1 MEIWKDLPGQEGRYQ
16 VSNMGSVRSMPRIVR
31 GVSKKGREYKR
42 NYPGVVLQPGR
53 SRGYLIVN
61 IFPAGTIAVHLL
73 VARVFVEGFAPGLEA
88 NHKDGNKENCAAS
101 NLEWVTRSGNQLHA
115 VATGLKSQAIRVVH
129 PETGEVFHSI
139 AQASQRTGR
148 HHRSI
153 ATEWARA

>member
-1 MEIWKDLPGQEGRYQ
+1 METWKDIPGYEGRYQ
-16 VSNMGSVRSMPRIVR
+16 VSDEGRVRSLDRVVR
-31 GVSKKGREYKR
+31 GVSKTGREYQRKVR
-42 NYPGVVLQPGR
+42 GVVLTPGNC
-53 SRGYLIVN
+53 RGYLIVN
-61 IFPAGTIAVHLL
+61 IFPVGTIAVHLL
-73 VARVFVEGFAPGLEA
+73 VARVFVDGFAPGLEA

>member
-16 VSNMGSVRSMPRIVR
+16 VSNKGRVRSLPRVVR

-73 VARVFVEGFAPGLEA
+73 VARAFVEGFAPGLEA
-88 NHKDGNKENCAAS
+88 NHIDGDKENCAAS
-101 NLEWVTRSGNQLHA
+101 NLEWLTRSGNQLHA

-129 PETGEVFHSI
+129 PETGEVFPSI
-139 AQASQRTGR
+139 SQASQHTGR

-153 ATEWARA
+153 ATVWTRA